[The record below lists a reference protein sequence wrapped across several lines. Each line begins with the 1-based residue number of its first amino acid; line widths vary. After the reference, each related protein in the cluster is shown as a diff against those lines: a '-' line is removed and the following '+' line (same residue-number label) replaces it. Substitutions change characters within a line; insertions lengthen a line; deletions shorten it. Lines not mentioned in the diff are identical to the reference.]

1 MNQNEP
7 VPMNSTAAVATPS
20 RTRQFLRGAVV
31 ALLVAVTLVAGSSEA
46 HAQKKKKE
54 KEAATKSYVFAYTLT
69 VMMASLGLM
78 TVCRPG
84 KRKERPDE
92 LKEDLSQ

>member
-1 MNQNEP
+1 MNHDER
-7 VPMNSTAAVATPS
+7 VATKLPTTS
-20 RTRQFLRGAVV
+20 RIRHLLRGALL
-31 ALLVAVTLVAGSSEA
+31 ALLVAGTLVVGSSDA
-46 HAQKKKKE
+46 YAQKKKKAE
-54 KEAATKSYVFAYTLT
+54 EAPKKSYVFAYTVT
-69 VMMASLGLM
+69 MTMVSLGLM